1 MKKKTTKDF
10 NRKYFNNG
18 KEEKK
23 RRTMVLTIM
32 IKDKRMHFYRFKI
45 MNSQLDTATSTLHLQ
60 SYNKVQTRK
69 TTIQHNWT
77 TTIKTNQSAYNNTVV
92 IKLALKVQKEYLSS
106 SNS

>member
-1 MKKKTTKDF
+1 MEKKKK
-10 NRKYFNNG
+10 KQKNND
-18 KEEKK
+18 
-23 RRTMVLTIM
+23 IDNY
-32 IKDKRMHFYRFKI
+32 DKRQKNAFLSIQI

-60 SYNKVQTRK
+60 SYNKVQTRE

-106 SNS
+106 SNSQFGEPIHINS